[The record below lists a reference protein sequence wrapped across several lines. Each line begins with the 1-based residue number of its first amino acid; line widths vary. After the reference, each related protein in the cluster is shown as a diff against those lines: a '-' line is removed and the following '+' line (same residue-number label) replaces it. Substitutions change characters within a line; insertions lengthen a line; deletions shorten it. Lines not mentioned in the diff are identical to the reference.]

1 MAVKIEGGASP
12 CAPAVRWWN
21 EMVELGGTT
30 AIATRFRRPVAV
42 GLVLAAWIIGGWWL
56 LVQGEGDPVDVRAY
70 YRVDLDRPYAGAQVV
85 ARDAFLYSPAFAQ
98 LTEPLR
104 LLPWATFRLLWRA
117 GELAALTALAGPFTL
132 PFLFTEPIASEL
144 NAGNI
149 HLLLAAAIVAGFRW
163 PAAWAFVLLTKVTP
177 GIGLLWF
184 AVRREWRQLGIALG
198 ATLAIVAVSAVL
210 APGLW
215 LDWIALLTHEAAV
228 PPRREWEVVMLPLAW
243 RVIAAAVVVA
253 WGARNDRRW
262 AVPLGAFLALPV
274 TWYHALSLLVGV
286 LPFVWQRPWWAQI
299 RTGNERDGGTTA
311 DPIERGEGR
320 RGGWPWTAIGDR
332 GSTPAVR

>member
-21 EMVELGGTT
+21 EMVDLGGAT
-30 AIATRFRRPVAV
+30 AVPARIRRPTIL
-42 GLVLAAWIIGGWWL
+42 GLLLAAWIIGTWWL
-56 LVQGEGDPVDVRAY
+56 LVLGEGGPVDVRAY
-70 YRVDLDRPYAGAQVV
+70 YLVNLDHPYAGARVD
-85 ARDAFLYSPAFAQ
+85 APDAFLYSPAFAQ

-104 LLPWATFRLLWRA
+104 LLPWGTFRFFWRV
-117 GELAALTALAGPFTL
+117 GEFAALTALAGPLTL
-132 PFLFTEPIASEL
+132 PCLFVGPITTEL
-144 NAGNI
+144 NVGNI

-177 GIGLLWF
+177 GIGLVWF

-198 ATLAIVAVSAVL
+198 ATLAIVAVSVVL

-215 LDWIALLTHEAAV
+215 LDWIALLAREAAV
-228 PPRREWEVVMLPLAW
+228 GPHRDWEVVMLPLAW
-243 RVIAAAVVVA
+243 RVVVAAIVVA

-262 AVPLGAFLALPV
+262 AVPLGAFIALPV
-274 TWYHALSLLVGV
+274 TWYTGLSLLVGV

-299 RTGNERDGGTTA
+299 RTGYDRDGGTTA

-320 RGGWPWTAIGDR
+320 RGGWPRTAIGDR
-332 GSTPAVR
+332 GSTPSVR